1 MSEMAEKMT
10 AHAVQARAVLGLPE
24 KDEDVVPE
32 EPSKYYLIVT
42 ALKNLIKPYAL
53 LLKT

>member
-32 EPSKYYLIVT
+32 EPSEYYIL
-42 ALKNLIKPYAL
+42 LPHKKNLI
-53 LLKT
+53 